1 MKNSLFNIKT
11 RYEELSEKLTNPDII
26 SDIKKYKKINF
37 EVKMVEDIVKAFN
50 LYIKYENS
58 LNEAKTALKS
68 ESDQDLIQMVKAEVN
83 ELEEKMPKLEEELKI
98 LLVPKDPNDEK
109 NIIVEIRGAAGGDE
123 ANIFAGDLFEMY
135 RKWASNN
142 NFKLIIIEQTK
153 SQSGGF
159 TLIVFKVDGEK
170 VYSKLKYE
178 TGVHRVQRI
187 PKTETQG
194 RVHTSTATI
203 TVMPEADETTEIEIN
218 PSDLKIDTF
227 RASGAGGQHI
237 NTTDSA
243 VRITHLP
250 TNVVASSQ
258 EGRSQIANREV
269 AMTLLRSKLLELE
282 IKKEQQKNASFRKL
296 AGAGFRSEKIRT
308 YNYPQD
314 RVTDHRISYSTSLKG
329 VVDGNINELIDN
341 LLAKEKEEKINESQ
355 HQK

>member
-58 LNEAKTALKS
+58 LNEAKTALKL

-109 NIIVEIRGAAGGDE
+109 NTIVEIRGAAGGDE